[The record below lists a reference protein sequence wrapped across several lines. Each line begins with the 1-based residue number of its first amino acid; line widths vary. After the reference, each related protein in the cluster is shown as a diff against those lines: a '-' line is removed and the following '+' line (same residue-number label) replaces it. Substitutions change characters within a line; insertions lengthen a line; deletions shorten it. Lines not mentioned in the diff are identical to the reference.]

1 MANAKQAALQ
11 KKAPQQRASDK
22 RAVSDKPGEP
32 LPTKRK
38 YAKRLQPADR
48 REQLLDAALRI
59 VAEEGFT
66 SVSIA
71 AVAERGGVTR
81 PVVYDSFGSRD
92 ELLEE
97 LIERETAR
105 MAAAVERSVDG
116 AVTPDLGTATTEQLP
131 AMLGRFLAEV
141 RSMPDT
147 WRLVYFPIDG
157 VPPVLR
163 DRVAKSRDELRA
175 PLGHAIDLWLAQQP
189 DADEVDADVL
199 TQVVQGTIQTA
210 ARLVLD
216 DPDRFGID
224 RILALFDYVFFVE
237 P

>member
-1 MANAKQAALQ
+1 MADAKQAAPHKQ
-11 KKAPQQRASDK
+11 S
-22 RAVSDKPGEP
+22 
-32 LPTKRK
+32 TKRK

-59 VAEEGFT
+59 VAEAGFT

-92 ELLEE
+92 ELLEA

-105 MAAAVERSVDG
+105 MAAAVARSV
-116 AVTPDLGTATTEQLP
+116 AETATTPEFVTAAPEQLP
-131 AMLGRFLAEV
+131 AMLGHFLTEV
-141 RSMPDT
+141 CSMPDT

-163 DRVAKSRDELRA
+163 ERVAAARDELRA
-175 PLGHAIDLWLAQQP
+175 PLRHALGLWLADQP
-189 DADEVDADVL
+189 DADGVDPDVL
-199 TQVVQGTIQTA
+199 AQVVQGAIQTA

-216 DPDRFGID
+216 HPDEFGID
-224 RILALFDYVFFVE
+224 RILALFDYLFFRAA
-237 P
+237 

>member
-1 MANAKQAALQ
+1 MVDAKQAAPHRQ
-11 KKAPQQRASDK
+11 PAPGPA
-22 RAVSDKPGEP
+22 
-32 LPTKRK
+32 KRK

-48 REQLLDAALRI
+48 REQLLDAALRL
-59 VAEEGFT
+59 VSQEGFT

-92 ELLEE
+92 ELLEA

-105 MAAAVERSVDG
+105 MAAAVARSVAD
-116 AVTPDLGTATTEQLP
+116 TATTPDFGSAAPEQLP
-131 AMLGRFLAEV
+131 AMLGHFLTEV
-141 RSMPDT
+141 CSMPDT

-163 DRVAKSRDELRA
+163 KRVAAARDELRA
-175 PLGHAIDLWLAQQP
+175 PLRQALGRWLARQP
-189 DADEVDADVL
+189 DADGVDPDVL
-199 TQVVQGTIQTA
+199 AQLVQGTIQTA

-216 DPDRFGID
+216 QPDEFGID
-224 RILALFDYVFFVE
+224 RILALFDYLFFRAA
-237 P
+237 

>member
-1 MANAKQAALQ
+1 MANAKQAAPQ
-11 KKAPQQRASDK
+11 KKTAADTAGGPQPA
-22 RAVSDKPGEP
+22 
-32 LPTKRK
+32 KRK

-48 REQLLDAALRI
+48 REQLLDAALGI
-59 VAEEGFT
+59 VAEAGFT

-105 MAAAVERSVDG
+105 MAAAVERSVAGDATTTDSG
-116 AVTPDLGTATTEQLP
+116 AATTEELP
-131 AMLGRFLAEV
+131 AMLARFLTEV
-141 RSMPDT
+141 RSIPDT

-163 DRVAKSRDELRA
+163 ERVAKSRDELRT
-175 PLGHAIDLWLAQQP
+175 PLGRAVGRWLAEQP
-189 DADEVDADVL
+189 DADDVDAEVL
-199 TQVVQGTIQTA
+199 TQVVQGAIQTA

-216 DPDRFGID
+216 DPEQFDIG
-224 RILALFDYVFFVE
+224 RILTLFDYLFLRE
-237 P
+237 A

>member
-1 MANAKQAALQ
+1 MTDAKQAAPPEQ
-11 KKAPQQRASDK
+11 S
-22 RAVSDKPGEP
+22 
-32 LPTKRK
+32 TKRK

-59 VAEEGFT
+59 VAEVGFS

-71 AVAERGGVTR
+71 AVAARGGVTR

-92 ELLEE
+92 ELLEA

-105 MAAAVERSVDG
+105 MAAAVARSV
-116 AVTPDLGTATTEQLP
+116 AENATTPEFGTAAPEQLP
-131 AMLGRFLAEV
+131 AMLGHFLTEV
-141 RSMPDT
+141 CSMPDT

-163 DRVAKSRDELRA
+163 ERVAAARDELRV
-175 PLGHAIDLWLAQQP
+175 PLRHALGLWLADEP
-189 DADEVDADVL
+189 DADGVDPDVL
-199 TQVVQGTIQTA
+199 AQVVQGTIQTA

-216 DPDRFGID
+216 HPGEFGID
-224 RILALFDYVFFVE
+224 RILALFDYLFFRGA
-237 P
+237 

>member
-1 MANAKQAALQ
+1 MANAKQVTPAKKSAA
-11 KKAPQQRASDK
+11 DK
-22 RAVSDKPGEP
+22 TGGPRPA
-32 LPTKRK
+32 KRK

-48 REQLLDAALRI
+48 REQLLDAALAI

-105 MAAAVERSVDG
+105 MAAAVERSVAGDATTPDPG
-116 AVTPDLGTATTEQLP
+116 SVTPEQLP
-131 AMLGRFLAEV
+131 AMLGRFLTEV

-163 DRVAKSRDELRA
+163 ERVAKSRDELRT
-175 PLGHAIDLWLAQQP
+175 PLGHAIGLWLADQP

-216 DPDRFGID
+216 DPEQFDID
-224 RILALFDYVFFVE
+224 RILALFDYLFFRE
-237 P
+237 S

>member
-1 MANAKQAALQ
+1 MAAAKQAAPQ
-11 KKAPQQRASDK
+11 KQSAPR
-22 RAVSDKPGEP
+22 PP
-32 LPTKRK
+32 KRK

-48 REQLLDAALRI
+48 REQLLDAALRL
-59 VAEEGFT
+59 VAQEGFT
-66 SVSIA
+66 SVNIA

-92 ELLEE
+92 ELLEA

-105 MAAAVERSVDG
+105 MAAAVARSV
-116 AVTPDLGTATTEQLP
+116 AETTTAPDFASAAPEQLP

-141 RSMPDT
+141 CAMPDT

-163 DRVAKSRDELRA
+163 ERVAAARDELRA
-175 PLGHAIDLWLAQQP
+175 PLRQALGLWLVEQP
-189 DADEVDADVL
+189 DADGVDPDVL
-199 TQVVQGTIQTA
+199 AEVVQGTIQTA

-216 DPDRFGID
+216 QPDEFGID
-224 RILALFDYVFFVE
+224 RILALFDYLFFRAA
-237 P
+237 

>member
-1 MANAKQAALQ
+1 MSNAKQAAPHKQ
-11 KKAPQQRASDK
+11 SARDKA
-22 RAVSDKPGEP
+22 GP
-32 LPTKRK
+32 LPPKRK

-48 REQLLDAALRI
+48 RAQLLDAALRI
-59 VAEEGFT
+59 VAEDGFT
-66 SVSIA
+66 SVNIA

-92 ELLEE
+92 ELLED

-105 MAAAVERSVDG
+105 MAAAVERAASGD
-116 AVTPDLGTATTEQLP
+116 ATTPDFGTATTEQLP
-131 AMLGRFLAEV
+131 AMVERFLTEV

-163 DRVAKSRDELRA
+163 ERITKARDVLRT
-175 PLGHAIDLWLAQQP
+175 PLAHALVRWLAEQP
-189 DADEVDADVL
+189 DADEVDPEVL
-199 TQVVQGTIQTA
+199 TQVVYGTIQTA

-216 DPDRFGID
+216 DPEQFGID
-224 RILALFDYVFFVE
+224 RILALFDYLFVSE
-237 P
+237 S

>member
-1 MANAKQAALQ
+1 MANAKQAAPHKQ
-11 KKAPQQRASDK
+11 SVRDKA
-22 RAVSDKPGEP
+22 GP
-32 LPTKRK
+32 LPPKRK

-48 REQLLDAALRI
+48 RAQLLDAALRI
-59 VAEEGFT
+59 VAEDGFT

-92 ELLEE
+92 ELLED

-105 MAAAVERSVDG
+105 MAAAVERAASGD
-116 AVTPDLGTATTEQLP
+116 ATTPAFGTATTEQLP
-131 AMLGRFLAEV
+131 AMVERFLTEV

-157 VPPVLR
+157 VPLVLR
-163 DRVAKSRDELRA
+163 ERITKARDVLRT
-175 PLGHAIDLWLAQQP
+175 PLTHALVRWLAEQP
-189 DADEVDADVL
+189 DADEVDPEVL
-199 TQVVQGTIQTA
+199 TQVVYGTIQTA

-216 DPDRFGID
+216 DPEQFGID
-224 RILALFDYVFFVE
+224 RILALFDYLFVGE
-237 P
+237 S

>member
-1 MANAKQAALQ
+1 MADAKQAAPHKQ
-11 KKAPQQRASDK
+11 SP
-22 RAVSDKPGEP
+22 
-32 LPTKRK
+32 KRK

-59 VAEEGFT
+59 VAEAGFT

-92 ELLEE
+92 ELLEA

-105 MAAAVERSVDG
+105 MAAAVARSVAD
-116 AVTPDLGTATTEQLP
+116 TATTPECGTAAPEQLP
-131 AMLGRFLAEV
+131 AMLGHFLTEV
-141 RSMPDT
+141 CSMPDT

-163 DRVAKSRDELRA
+163 ERVAAARDELRV
-175 PLGHAIDLWLAQQP
+175 PLRQALGLWLAEEP
-189 DADEVDADVL
+189 DADGVDPDVL
-199 TQVVQGTIQTA
+199 AQVVQGTIQTA

-216 DPDRFGID
+216 HPDEFGID
-224 RILALFDYVFFVE
+224 RILALFDYLFFSAA
-237 P
+237 